1 MTNIFIGGAWPYAN
15 GSLHLGGLQA
25 SCPATYWHV
34 ISARKAI
41 KSCTYPVA
49 IVMERLWRFKPFR
62 RA

>member
-1 MTNIFIGGAWPYAN
+1 MTNILSVVPGLTLTGPYIW
-15 GSLHLGGLQA
+15 GGLQA